1 MILLFPGAVSAQIQ
15 KTTFVGGPGNTPVI
29 GDWNGDGKTEI
40 GISNG
45 MTWYLD
51 YNGNSVLNTGTDK
64 TYSFG
69 ASGWTPVTGD
79 WNGDGKAEAGIYQ
92 NGIWYLDYNGNG
104 VWNAGIDKIYSFGA
118 TGWTPVVG
126 DWNGDGKT
134 EAGVYRNGVFNLDS
148 NGNGI
153 RNDANVDKVVNFGIT
168 GYTPVAGDW
177 NGDRKT
183 TVGLTNGNSWYLDM
197 NGEAAP
203 SSSAS
208 SITLTSPNGGES
220 WKRGTSNMVT
230 WSYAGS
236 PGSSV
241 KIVLMKAG
249 TEVGTIV
256 ASAPLGSG
264 GKGSYTWPISSAG
277 VTGSDFRVSIQSS
290 SQPAIKDI
298 SNNYFTVTSAT
309 VNPAAATTPAASSI
323 KSISPAATTTPAA
336 STINSLPPAGSSTLY
351 LDQYGIKG
359 DGTDETT
366 KLQTALNYAA
376 SHAVKTV
383 VFPKSK
389 IIGLKSNSI
398 RFPDGITYNG
408 NGCTLKRLDKVDS
421 DVFLKFGAASG
432 GSGLEA
438 YGFIIDCNTML
449 VWSGG
454 DGVILNSNVYF
465 HDNEVKNAREYTISC
480 YGSKNVRIV
489 NNIVHDNYQYGICT
503 GGGDAGGVT
512 HNIQVIGNTV
522 YNNGEVGI
530 KIRGTHDS
538 VISGNKVTM
547 AVFAGSHTDTQ
558 RGIALYSFDYP
569 NDNIQIINNRISGE
583 GDAISQDDN
592 RNTNIK
598 ISGNIIS

>member
-1 MILLFPGAVSAQIQ
+1 MADF
-15 KTTFVGGPGNTPVI
+15 
-29 GDWNGDGKTEI
+29 
-40 GISNG
+40 
-45 MTWYLD
+45 
-51 YNGNSVLNTGTDK
+51 
-64 TYSFG
+64 
-69 ASGWTPVTGD
+69 
-79 WNGDGKAEAGIYQ
+79 
-92 NGIWYLDYNGNG
+92 
-104 VWNAGIDKIYSFGA
+104 ID
-118 TGWTPVVG
+118 
-126 DWNGDGKT
+126 
-134 EAGVYRNGVFNLDS
+134 R
-148 NGNGI
+148 
-153 RNDANVDKVVNFGIT
+153 
-168 GYTPVAGDW
+168 
-177 NGDRKT
+177 
-183 TVGLTNGNSWYLDM
+183 
-197 NGEAAP
+197 
-203 SSSAS
+203 
-208 SITLTSPNGGES
+208 
-220 WKRGTSNMVT
+220 
-230 WSYAGS
+230 
-236 PGSSV
+236 
-241 KIVLMKAG
+241 
-249 TEVGTIV
+249 
-256 ASAPLGSG
+256 
-264 GKGSYTWPISSAG
+264 
-277 VTGSDFRVSIQSS
+277 VTGSDFKVSVQSI
-290 SQPAIKDI
+290 SQPAIKDV
-298 SNNYFTVTSAT
+298 SNNYLSLTSA
-309 VNPAAATTPAASSI
+309 ATNSVAV
-323 KSISPAATTTPAA
+323 KTTPAA
-336 STINSLPPAGSSTLY
+336 STINNIPPSGSSVLY

-359 DGTDETT
+359 DGTDETI

-376 SHAVKTV
+376 SHAIKTV
-383 VFPKSK
+383 VFPKGK

-547 AVFAGSHTDTQ
+547 AVFAGSHADTQ

-569 NDNIQIINNRISGE
+569 NDNIQIINNRISGD